1 MKNIISASVLI
12 FLTTVFFKANA
23 QTVMLDYYFN
33 HEVHKNKS
41 GQPERFH
48 YMWEDTTNTG
58 FSILG
63 AAFKNNDA
71 KLASM
76 DKAPAADN
84 LSSANI
90 YIIVD
95 PDTKKESPN
104 PNYIEEK
111 DINEIV
117 KWVKAGGVLVMLA
130 NDSANVEL
138 PHFNHLAARFGMHFN
153 DDMQNHVV
161 DDNHFEDGAIITT
174 KNPIFK
180 TAYKIFMKD
189 VCSIG
194 LTGPAHAFLRNG
206 NNAVVMAVAKYGKGT
221 VFAVGDPWLY
231 NEYTNGR
238 LPAGYENK
246 KAADDIAK
254 WLIKQVH

>member
-1 MKNIISASVLI
+1 MRKIIITGIVLATCFI
-12 FLTTVFFKANA
+12 ANA

-33 HEVHKNKS
+33 HEVRKNKA
-41 GQPERFH
+41 GQEERFH
-48 YMWEDTTNTG
+48 YMWEDVTPSG

-63 AAFKNNDA
+63 DAFKTQGA
-71 KLASM
+71 KLISLNS
-76 DKAPAADN
+76 APTIAN
-84 LSSANI
+84 LKGANI

-111 DINEIV
+111 DINEIE
-117 KWVKAGGVLVMLA
+117 KWVKAGGVLVMFA

-138 PHFNHLAARFGMHFN
+138 PHFNHLAAKFGMHFN
-153 DDMQNHVV
+153 DDLQNHVL
-161 DDNHFEDGAIITT
+161 DDNHFPDGALITT
-174 KNPIFK
+174 GNPIFP
-180 TAYKIFMKD
+180 TAQKVFMKD

-194 LTGPAHAFLRNG
+194 LTGPARSGLKNSNG
-206 NNAVVMAVAKYGKGT
+206 ATIIAIAKYGKGT

-238 LPAGYENK
+238 LPAEYENR
-246 KAADDIAK
+246 KAADDVAQ
-254 WLIKQVH
+254 WLVKQIPTHK